1 MMGLKFGKTEKFK
14 SIFILVTTY
23 WLIQALTCSLTELL
37 RRTGVE
43 TDISLD
49 ERCNLRTKECQRYI
63 VNTLYGKS

>member
-1 MMGLKFGKTEKFK
+1 MFFLYLEYR
-14 SIFILVTTY
+14 LVITY

-49 ERCNLRTKECQRYI
+49 ERCNLQTKECQKYI
-63 VNTLYGKS
+63 VNTLYGKSSHLHWF